1 MKTFGRSEVI
11 KKSVGKK
18 KREDVWD
25 ELYRLNEF
33 AKKLQPSQRLLDDDG
48 EIIKKIV
55 GNCAQGNRSV
65 NRDL

>member
-25 ELYRLNEF
+25 ELYRLNKF
-33 AKKLQPSQRLLDDDG
+33 VAKFPRSHVAKDG
-48 EIIKKIV
+48 NSVRKIV
-55 GNCAQGNRSV
+55 GKPRPG
-65 NRDL
+65 